1 MFLNKVST
9 KSLGINALPLVT
21 LPNLYLMR
29 NEVRGAKPNK
39 NALANPLK
47 LSEILQ
53 DSRTDKFAMQLFP
66 CEHLD
71 IDEDR
76 NISYLSNTIDFSTP
90 FKQFNI
96 YQNVKRVY

>member
-1 MFLNKVST
+1 M
-9 KSLGINALPLVT
+9 
-21 LPNLYLMR
+21 
-29 NEVRGAKPNK
+29 